1 MIIAPHQTLVLLSGL
16 LILSFFLD
24 FLSRR
29 IRISAVLFLLAT
41 GMLLRALADNLNVAL
56 PDLENLL
63 PMLGMVGL
71 VLIVFEAALDLEI
84 RRDRLPLIGKS
95 LLCSAAILAASVAV
109 MAGLFQAWTGAP
121 LQQCALNA
129 TPLAVISSA
138 VAIPSVGGL
147 EEKRRE
153 FIVYESTFSDILG
166 IVLFNFLL
174 ADHHGS
180 WASSVLSAAS
190 DIGFVILLSAGS
202 IVLLGWML
210 AKTRTGHKLALVLA
224 VLVLLFAGGKWA
236 HLPTLLLVFGLGI
249 SLNNANAARNLLNRL
264 GVRLRDLLWEVR
276 FLKRVTAET
285 TFMVRTYFFV
295 VFGLSVTWSQFSGF
309 SSLAL
314 GLLIYAAVL
323 AIRYVLIRTVPG
335 VSVFPET
342 FIAPRGLIT
351 ILLFYSIPPE
361 ELIPQ
366 VSRDALLVVV
376 LLSIIGMAVA
386 LRLYRNPALL
396 PGSVSV
402 STAAAPEVSP
412 ATPEG

>member
-1 MIIAPHQTLVLLSGL
+1 
-16 LILSFFLD
+16 
-24 FLSRR
+24 
-29 IRISAVLFLLAT
+29 
-41 GMLLRALADNLNVAL
+41 
-56 PDLENLL
+56 
-63 PMLGMVGL
+63 
-71 VLIVFEAALDLEI
+71 
-84 RRDRLPLIGKS
+84 
-95 LLCSAAILAASVAV
+95 
-109 MAGLFQAWTGAP
+109 
-121 LQQCALNA
+121 
-129 TPLAVISSA
+129 
-138 VAIPSVGGL
+138 
-147 EEKRRE
+147 
-153 FIVYESTFSDILG
+153 
-166 IVLFNFLL
+166 
-174 ADHHGS
+174 
-180 WASSVLSAAS
+180 
-190 DIGFVILLSAGS
+190 
-202 IVLLGWML
+202 
-210 AKTRTGHKLALVLA
+210 
-224 VLVLLFAGGKWA
+224 
-236 HLPTLLLVFGLGI
+236 
-249 SLNNANAARNLLNRL
+249 
-264 GVRLRDLLWEVR
+264 LLWEVR